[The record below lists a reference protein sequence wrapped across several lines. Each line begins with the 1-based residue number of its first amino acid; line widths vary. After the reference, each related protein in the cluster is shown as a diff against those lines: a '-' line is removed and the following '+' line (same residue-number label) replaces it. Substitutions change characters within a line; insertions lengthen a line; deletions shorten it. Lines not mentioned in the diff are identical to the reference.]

1 MILHIILLS
10 AIAIFFFYNLI
21 LFIYRMTSTSRIK
34 PQERVLEEGYELYTD
49 SIANM
54 NTEVI
59 EEVEID
65 GCPLDGQQKETTK
78 KGEAND

>member
-1 MILHIILLS
+1 
-10 AIAIFFFYNLI
+10 
-21 LFIYRMTSTSRIK
+21 MTSTSRIK

-59 EEVEID
+59 EKVEID
-65 GCPLDGQQKETTK
+65 GSSLEGQQKETTK
-78 KGEAND
+78 KGENND

>member
-1 MILHIILLS
+1 
-10 AIAIFFFYNLI
+10 
-21 LFIYRMTSTSRIK
+21 MTSTSRIK
-34 PQERVLEEGYELYTD
+34 PQERVLEEGYELNTD

-78 KGEAND
+78 KGETND